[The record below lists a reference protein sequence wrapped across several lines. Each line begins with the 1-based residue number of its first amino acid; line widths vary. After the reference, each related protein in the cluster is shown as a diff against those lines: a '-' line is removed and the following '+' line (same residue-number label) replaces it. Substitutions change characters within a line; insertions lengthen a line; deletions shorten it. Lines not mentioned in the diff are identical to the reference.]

1 MYRLFSVE
9 HSIFSAK
16 VRSYLRFKQDQSD
29 LGPGFE
35 DVLATPELI
44 NGLLTKRSG
53 SPSLPQMEA
62 PDGEWIQDSSEI
74 IDYCEKHHTKTSV
87 VPSTPKQRLAVY
99 LVELLA
105 DEWLVVPAC
114 WERWYYSKPSQQ
126 PNHLAFNAQQWGS
139 FLNPEGS
146 GAARGAAGARFF
158 ERVFGIKNA
167 EDELKGPYAGLI
179 QLGCNQDTQAAWQN
193 LMDLLLE
200 RLETHLQSHDYLL
213 GGRPSLAD
221 FSLLGPIYV
230 HFFRDPVPGFD
241 LRTKYPLVSEWVER
255 TNAEN
260 CLNARRYGH
269 KYYGLDANGEL
280 EERQVLSDHGDWL
293 AADQV
298 PETLNPILSIFF
310 EDMWPYLKTSID
322 ALTAFASGDTH
333 SLGDELPRKT
343 FTATPGFEHLQSGEG
358 PLTVLFKLGGVE
370 SRRMVVPYQIWML
383 QRLEAMMVE
392 TERGNLTTWLERF
405 ENGREILTLSDRLQ
419 GCTVDKRGGLLFS
432 AVAAKN

>member
-1 MYRLFSVE
+1 MGFLPKPRGKRR
-9 HSIFSAK
+9 SA
-16 VRSYLRFKQDQSD
+16 RSRRR
-29 LGPGFE
+29 
-35 DVLATPELI
+35 TI
-44 NGLLTKRSG
+44 
-53 SPSLPQMEA
+53 
-62 PDGEWIQDSSEI
+62 
-74 IDYCEKHHTKTSV
+74 
-87 VPSTPKQRLAVY
+87 
-99 LVELLA
+99 
-105 DEWLVVPAC
+105 
-114 WERWYYSKPSQQ
+114 
-126 PNHLAFNAQQWGS
+126 
-139 FLNPEGS
+139 
-146 GAARGAAGARFF
+146 F
-158 ERVFGIKNA
+158 ERVFGINNA

-179 QLGCNQDTQAAWQN
+179 QLGCNQDTQAAQQN
-193 LMDLLLE
+193 LMDLLLGG
-200 RLETHLQSHDYLL
+200 LETHLQSHDYLL

-298 PETLNPILSIFF
+298 PETLDPILSIFF

-343 FTATPGFEHLQSGEG
+343 FTATPG
-358 PLTVLFKLGGVE
+358 V
-370 SRRMVVPYQIWML
+370 
-383 QRLEAMMVE
+383 
-392 TERGNLTTWLERF
+392 
-405 ENGREILTLSDRLQ
+405 
-419 GCTVDKRGGLLFS
+419 
-432 AVAAKN
+432 